1 MDSQTQIPPG
11 YMRDAVGRLVPLSL
25 VKPID
30 QERDRLVREIVASG
44 KQVSEQLATAKARMF
59 SDVGAFVE
67 LSAEQYGAKLG
78 GKKGNLTL
86 FTFDGS
92 LKVEVRTAEAIKFD
106 ERLQAAKAL
115 IDDCAADWTEGSRA
129 EVKIVI
135 QEAFRADKEGNLS
148 VGRVLSLRRWAITD
162 KRWQQ
167 AMLAINESI
176 QVIGSK
182 QYIRLFERVGD
193 TDRYA
198 PIPMDVAAV

>member
-1 MDSQTQIPPG
+1 MDQNNQIPEG

-25 VKPID
+25 IKPID

-44 KQVSEQLATAKARMF
+44 KQVSEQLATVKARMF

-92 LKVEVRTAEAIKFD
+92 LKVELRTAEAIKFD

-115 IDDCAADWTEGSRA
+115 IDDCAADWTKGSRA

-148 VGRVLSLRRWAITD
+148 VGRILGLRRWEITD
-162 KRWQQ
+162 PRWQK

>member
-1 MDSQTQIPPG
+1 
-11 YMRDAVGRLVPLSL
+11 MRDAIGRLVPISL

-30 QERDRLVREIVASG
+30 QERDRLVHEIVAIG
-44 KQVSEQLATAKARMF
+44 KELSAQLAKAKARMF

-86 FTFDGS
+86 FAFDGS
-92 LKVEVRTAEAIKFD
+92 LKVELRTAEAIKFD

-115 IDDCAADWTEGSRA
+115 IDDCATDWTEGSRA

-148 VGRVLSLRRWAITD
+148 VGRILGLRRWAITD

-176 QVIGSK
+176 QVVGSK

-193 TDRYA
+193 TERYA
-198 PIPMDVAAV
+198 PIPMDVAAL

>member
-1 MDSQTQIPPG
+1 MEKDIQIPEG

-30 QERDRLVREIVASG
+30 QARDHLVRELVAI
-44 KQVSEQLATAKARMF
+44 AKDLRDKLGAAKGRMF
-59 SDVGAFVE
+59 LEVGAFVD
-67 LSAEQYGAKLG
+67 LSFEQYGAKLG
-78 GKKGNLTL
+78 GKKGNITL

-92 LKVEVRTAEAIKFD
+92 LKVELRTSEAIKFD

-115 IDDCAADWTEGSRA
+115 IDACAADWTKGSRA
-129 EVKIVI
+129 EVQVVI

-148 VGRVLSLRRWAITD
+148 VGRVLGLRRWEITD
-162 KRWQQ
+162 PRWQQ

-182 QYIRLFERVGD
+182 QYIRFFERVGD

-198 PIPMDVAAV
+198 PIPLDVAAV